1 MTELPTATQFVFFY
15 IGQIIAFS
23 LCFIIIEQIT
33 RPVVIWLISNVFGA
47 LGFIILP
54 SHLIADPELA
64 VVLGGFCALYAGALK
79 ALAFSDSRFMRS
91 ANRWAHLMIVGSLVA
106 AILLFVKIETPY
118 RLFYIS
124 ISGLLISI
132 AAILYLRGNRK
143 WVGLR
148 AAVLTEAVLWLSA
161 MVFFY
166 RLIGAYPF
174 GVETKFNG
182 DGKNISA
189 NPFMLVAFQFMLQI
203 SFLAMIISRQSRERL
218 LHARRATRRDAES
231 SRLRQKQNESAEL
244 ADERFQLL
252 KMLTHEVRQPLN
264 TAQAA
269 LQSVIE
275 EIGHGNAKPDQVR
288 PVLDRALVTLNSIA
302 LSISNSILGAT
313 LITKG
318 RTAQFQMIDLCSI
331 SQMALLD
338 INPADRARIVHRFA
352 QDVIFAEADPIVLRL
367 AIRNLLENALK
378 YSPAKS
384 EVLFQLQVDE
394 IEMGA
399 IFTITNEVA
408 NLSTLDGDIFG
419 LEKRGADSRYE
430 GFGLGLYIVKE
441 VAVMHR
447 GHLDY
452 TIADDKKV
460 TFALHLPC

>member
-1 MTELPTATQFVFFY
+1 MTHLPTAEHFSFLF
-15 IGQIIAFS
+15 IGQILAFS
-23 LCFIIIEQIT
+23 LCFIVVERIT
-33 RPVVIWLISNVFGA
+33 RPVVIWLFSNLLTAIGYGMAPLQMLPNADEA
-47 LGFIILP
+47 L
-54 SHLIADPELA
+54 
-64 VVLGGFCALYAGALK
+64 VVGGFFTLFAGALK
-79 ALAFSDSRFMRS
+79 AFAFSDRKALRRS
-91 ANRWAHLMIVGSLVA
+91 NFRAH
-106 AILLFVKIETPY
+106 ILLAGALLTALMLIFAIDTPY
-118 RLFYIS
+118 RMLLVAT
-124 ISGLLISI
+124 SGLLASLS
-132 AAILYLRGNRK
+132 AILYLKGNRA
-143 WVGLR
+143 WLGLR
-148 AAVLTEAVLWLSA
+148 PAILTEAVLWLSIA
-161 MVFFY
+161 AFAS
-166 RLIGAYPF
+166 RIAIAYPF
-174 GVETKFNG
+174 GDVTRFADTSSPLNQLLL
-182 DGKNISA
+182 A
-189 NPFMLVAFQFMLQI
+189 FFQFMLQI
-203 SFLAMIISRQSRERL
+203 SFLGLIVSRQLREQQFR
-218 LHARRATRRDAES
+218 ARRAGRVSLQSIAM
-231 SRLRQKQNESAEL
+231 RQKQSETASIAE
-244 ADERFQLL
+244 ERFQLL

-275 EIGHGNAKPDQVR
+275 EVGHGNTKPDQVR

-338 INPADRARIVHRFA
+338 INPADRARIEHRFA
-352 QDVIFAEADPIVLRL
+352 QEVIFAEADPIVLRL

-384 EVLFQLQVDE
+384 KVLFQLQVDE
-394 IEMGA
+394 DEMGA

-452 TIADDKKV
+452 TIADDKNV